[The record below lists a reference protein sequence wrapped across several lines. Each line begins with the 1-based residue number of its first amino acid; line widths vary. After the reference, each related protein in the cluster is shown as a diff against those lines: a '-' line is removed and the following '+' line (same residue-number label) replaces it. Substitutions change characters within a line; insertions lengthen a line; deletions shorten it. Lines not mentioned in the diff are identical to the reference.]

1 MLMESQQVL
10 IKANQIKVYVKKVSC
25 LTGHFF
31 ICLKEK
37 NMKPWWKKAVVYQVY
52 PKSFQDS
59 NGDGIGDIPGII
71 SRLGYLEKLGI
82 DAIWLSPVYLSPGVD
97 NGYDIS
103 DYQKID
109 PQYGTMDDMDNLIRE
124 ARKHH
129 IRIIMDLVVNHTSD
143 QHPWFI
149 EARKSKENPYRDFY
163 IWRDPVEGHAPNELK
178 SAFSGSAWKFDE
190 KTGQYYLHFFADQQP
205 DLNWKNP
212 KLRNKIYEMMNYW
225 IDKGIGGF
233 RMDVIELIG
242 KDPDKKIRENGPM
255 LHPYLK
261 EMNENTFAGKEL
273 MTVGET
279 WNSIPKIA
287 AEYSDPARHELSMVF
302 QFENQS
308 LDQQEGKEKWDLRP
322 LDLGELKK
330 VLVKWQT
337 EIDFNHAWNSLFWEN
352 HDIPRVISR
361 WGNDKEYRVQSAKM
375 FAIVLHLMHG
385 TPYIYNGE
393 EIGMTNCPV
402 KSIDEVEDIESI
414 NMYRE
419 RIDKGYSKD
428 ELIKAINTKGRDN
441 ARRPMQW
448 SNGENAD
455 FTTGTPWLKLNPN
468 YKTINVKEAL
478 EDPNSIFYT
487 YQKLI
492 RLRYEN
498 SVVVDG
504 DFELVENTSDN
515 ILAFWRKLEDEKW
528 LIVSNLS
535 GEEQNLNLDISF
547 KKVLISNYEKRDSL
561 KDMVLKPYET
571 FVVKA

>member
-1 MLMESQQVL
+1 M
-10 IKANQIKVYVKKVSC
+10 
-25 LTGHFF
+25 T
-31 ICLKEK
+31 
-37 NMKPWWKKAVVYQVY
+37 PWWKKAVIYQIY

-71 SRLGYLEKLGI
+71 SRLEYLEKLGI
-82 DAIWLSPVYLSPGVD
+82 DAIWLSPVYLSPGID

-109 PQYGTMDDMDNLIRE
+109 PQYGTMKDMDNLIKE
-124 ARKHH
+124 AKKHH
-129 IRIIMDLVVNHTSD
+129 IRIVMDLVVNHTSD
-143 QHPWFI
+143 QHPWFV
-149 EARKSKENPYRDFY
+149 EAKKSQDNPYRDFY
-163 IWRDPVEGHAPNELK
+163 IWRDPVDGHEPNDLK

-212 KLRNKIYEMMNYW
+212 ELRNKVYDMMNYW
-225 IDKGIGGF
+225 IDKGISGF

-242 KDPDKKIRENGPM
+242 KDPDQKIRENGPM

-261 EMNENTFAGKEL
+261 EMNEHTFANKDM

-279 WNSIPKIA
+279 WNATPKIA
-287 AEYSDPARHELSMVF
+287 EEYSDPARHELSMVF
-302 QFENQS
+302 QFENQA
-308 LDQQEGKEKWDLRP
+308 LDQEPGKEKWDVRP

-330 VLVKWQT
+330 VLIKWQT

-361 WGNDKEYRVQSAKM
+361 WGNDQEYRVQCAKM
-375 FAIVLHLMHG
+375 FAIILHLMRG

-414 NMYRE
+414 NMYHE
-419 RIDKGYSKD
+419 RLEQGYKRAD
-428 ELIKAINTKGRDN
+428 LINSINVKGRDN

-448 SNGENAD
+448 SNEENAG
-455 FTTGTPWLKLNPN
+455 FTSGNLWLKVNPN
-468 YKTINVKEAL
+468 YQKINVKAAL
-478 EDPNSIFYT
+478 ADLDSIFYT

-492 RLRYEN
+492 KLRHETP
-498 SVVVDG
+498 VVVDG
-504 DFELVENTSDN
+504 DFELVENTGDSV
-515 ILAFWRKLEDEKW
+515 LAFWRKLGSEKW
-528 LIVSNLS
+528 LIVANLS
-535 GEEQNLNLDISF
+535 GDRQRFNLDNDF
-547 KKVLISNYEKRDSL
+547 KEVLISNYEKQDSL
-561 KDMVLKPYET
+561 KNIILKPYEA
-571 FVVKA
+571 FAVKA

>member
-1 MLMESQQVL
+1 MTS
-10 IKANQIKVYVKKVSC
+10 
-25 LTGHFF
+25 
-31 ICLKEK
+31 
-37 NMKPWWKKAVVYQVY
+37 WWKKAVVYQVY

-71 SRLGYLEKLGI
+71 SRLEYLEKLGI

-109 PQYGTMDDMDNLIRE
+109 PQYGTMEDMDNLIKE
-124 ARKHH
+124 AKKHH
-129 IRIIMDLVVNHTSD
+129 IRIIMDLVLNHTSD
-143 QHPWFI
+143 QHPWFV
-149 EARKSKENPYRDFY
+149 EAKKSKDNLYRDFY
-163 IWRDPVEGHAPNELK
+163 IWRDPVDGHEPNDLK

-212 KLRNKIYEMMNYW
+212 KLRNKIYDMMNYW
-225 IDKGIGGF
+225 IAKGIGGF

-261 EMNENTFAGKEL
+261 EMNENTFAGKNL

-279 WNSIPKIA
+279 WNATPEIA
-287 AEYSDPARHELSMVF
+287 EEYSDPARHELSMVF
-302 QFENQS
+302 QFENQG
-308 LDQQEGKEKWDLRP
+308 LDQEPGKEKWDLRP

-330 VLVKWQT
+330 VLIKWQT

-361 WGNDKEYRVQSAKM
+361 WGNDREYRVQSAKM
-375 FAIVLHLMHG
+375 FAIILHLMHG

-393 EIGMTNCPV
+393 EIGMTNYPV

-414 NMYRE
+414 NMYHE
-419 RIDKGYSKD
+419 RLARGYKKD
-428 ELIKAINTKGRDN
+428 DLIKSINVKGRDN

-448 SNGENAD
+448 SDKANAG
-455 FTTGTPWLKLNPN
+455 FTGGKPWLKVNPN
-468 YKTINVKEAL
+468 YQKINVEAAL
-478 EDPNSIFYT
+478 ADPDSIFYT

-492 RLRYEN
+492 KLRHEN

-504 DFELVENTSDN
+504 DFELVENTSDSV
-515 ILAFWRKLEDEKW
+515 LAFWRKLGSEKW
-528 LIVSNLS
+528 LIVANLS
-535 GEEQNLNLDISF
+535 GEKQEFNLDSDF
-547 KKVLISNYEKRDSL
+547 KEVLISNYEKRAGL
-561 KDMVLKPYET
+561 KNIVLKPYEA
-571 FVVKA
+571 FAVKA

>member
-1 MLMESQQVL
+1 M
-10 IKANQIKVYVKKVSC
+10 
-25 LTGHFF
+25 T
-31 ICLKEK
+31 
-37 NMKPWWKKAVVYQVY
+37 PWWKKAVVYQVY

-59 NGDGIGDIPGII
+59 NGNGIGDIPGII
-71 SRLGYLEKLGI
+71 SRLEYLEKLGI

-109 PQYGTMDDMDNLIRE
+109 PQYGTMEDMDNLIKE
-124 ARKHH
+124 AKKHH

-143 QHPWFI
+143 QHPWFV
-149 EARKSKENPYRDFY
+149 EAKKSKDNPYRDFY
-163 IWRDPVEGHAPNELK
+163 IWRDPVDGHEPNDLK

-212 KLRNKIYEMMNYW
+212 ELRNKIYDMMNYW

-261 EMNENTFAGKEL
+261 EMNENTFAGKNL

-279 WNSIPKIA
+279 WNATPKIA
-287 AEYSDPARHELSMVF
+287 EEYSDPARHELSMVF
-302 QFENQS
+302 QFENQG
-308 LDQQEGKEKWDLRP
+308 LDQKPGKEKWDLRP

-330 VLVKWQT
+330 VLIKWQT

-361 WGNDKEYRVQSAKM
+361 WGNDQEYRVQSAKM

-402 KSIDEVEDIESI
+402 TSIDEVEDIESI
-414 NMYRE
+414 NMYHE
-419 RIDKGYSKD
+419 RLAQGYKQD
-428 ELIKAINTKGRDN
+428 DLIKSINVKGRDN

-448 SNGENAD
+448 SDKANAG
-455 FTTGTPWLKLNPN
+455 FTSGKPWLKVNPN
-468 YKTINVKEAL
+468 YQKINVDAAL
-478 EDPNSIFYT
+478 AGPDSIFYT

-492 RLRYEN
+492 KLRHEN
-498 SVVVDG
+498 PVVVDG
-504 DFELVENTSDN
+504 DFELVKNPGDSV
-515 ILAFWRKLEDEKW
+515 LAFWRKLGSEKW
-528 LIVSNLS
+528 LIVANLS
-535 GEEQNLNLDISF
+535 GKKQKFDLDSDF
-547 KKVLISNYEKRDSL
+547 KEVLISNYEKRASL
-561 KDMVLKPYET
+561 KNIVLNPYEA
-571 FVVKA
+571 FAVKA

>member
-1 MLMESQQVL
+1 
-10 IKANQIKVYVKKVSC
+10 
-25 LTGHFF
+25 
-31 ICLKEK
+31 
-37 NMKPWWKKAVVYQVY
+37 MKPWWKKAVVYQVY

-109 PQYGTMDDMDNLIRE
+109 PQYGTMGDMDNLIRE
-124 ARKHH
+124 AKKHH

-149 EARKSKENPYRDFY
+149 EARKSKDNPYRDFY
-163 IWRDPVEGHAPNELK
+163 IWRDPVEGHEPNKLK

-279 WNSIPKIA
+279 WNSTPKIA

-302 QFENQS
+302 QFENQG
-308 LDQQEGKEKWDLRP
+308 LDQQEGKEKWDLRQ

-337 EIDFNHAWNSLFWEN
+337 EIDFDHAWNSLFWEN

-448 SNGENAD
+448 SNEESAG
-455 FTTGTPWLKLNPN
+455 FTTGKPWLKLNPN

-492 RLRYEN
+492 RLRHEN
-498 SVVVDG
+498 PVVVDG
-504 DFELVENTSDN
+504 NFELVENTSDN

-547 KKVLISNYEKRDSL
+547 KKVLISNYEKRDGL
-561 KDMVLKPYET
+561 KDMVLKPYEA
-571 FVVKA
+571 FAVKA

>member
-1 MLMESQQVL
+1 M
-10 IKANQIKVYVKKVSC
+10 
-25 LTGHFF
+25 T
-31 ICLKEK
+31 
-37 NMKPWWKKAVVYQVY
+37 PWWKKAVVYQVY

-71 SRLGYLEKLGI
+71 SRLRYLEKLGI

-109 PQYGTMDDMDNLIRE
+109 SQYGTMNDMDNLIKE
-124 ARKHH
+124 AKKHH

-149 EARKSKENPYRDFY
+149 EARKSKDNPYRDFY
-163 IWRDPVEGHAPNELK
+163 IWRDPVDGHEPNDLK

-205 DLNWKNP
+205 DLNWKNS

-279 WNSIPKIA
+279 WNSTPKIA
-287 AEYSDPARHELSMVF
+287 TEYSDPARHELSMVF
-302 QFENQS
+302 QFENQG
-308 LDQQEGKEKWDLRP
+308 LDQHEGKEKWDLRP

-428 ELIKAINTKGRDN
+428 ELIKAINAKGRDN

-492 RLRYEN
+492 KLRHEN

-515 ILAFWRKLEDEKW
+515 ILAFWRKLEDENW
-528 LIVSNLS
+528 LVVANLS
-535 GEEQNLNLDISF
+535 GEDQNLNLDIPF
-547 KKVLISNYEKRDSL
+547 KEVLISNYEKRDSL
-561 KDMVLKPYET
+561 KDVVLKPYEA
-571 FVVKA
+571 FAVKA

>member
-1 MLMESQQVL
+1 M
-10 IKANQIKVYVKKVSC
+10 
-25 LTGHFF
+25 T
-31 ICLKEK
+31 
-37 NMKPWWKKAVVYQVY
+37 PWWKKAVIYQIY

-71 SRLGYLEKLGI
+71 SRLEYLEKLGI
-82 DAIWLSPVYLSPGVD
+82 DAIWLSPVYLSPGID

-109 PQYGTMDDMDNLIRE
+109 PQYGTMKDMDNLIKE
-124 ARKHH
+124 AKKHH
-129 IRIIMDLVVNHTSD
+129 IRIVMDLVVNHTSD
-143 QHPWFI
+143 QHPWFV
-149 EARKSKENPYRDFY
+149 EAKKSQDNPYRDFY
-163 IWRDPVEGHAPNELK
+163 IWRDPVEGHEPNDLK

-212 KLRNKIYEMMNYW
+212 ELRNKVYDMMNYC
-225 IDKGIGGF
+225 IDKGISGF

-242 KDPDKKIRENGPM
+242 KDPDQKIRENGPM

-261 EMNENTFAGKEL
+261 EMNEHTFANKDM

-279 WNSIPKIA
+279 WNATPKIA
-287 AEYSDPARHELSMVF
+287 EEYSDPARHELSMVF
-302 QFENQS
+302 QFENQA
-308 LDQQEGKEKWDLRP
+308 LDQEPGKEKWDLRP

-330 VLVKWQT
+330 VLIKWQT

-361 WGNDKEYRVQSAKM
+361 WGNDQEYRVQCAKM
-375 FAIVLHLMHG
+375 FAIILHLMRG

-414 NMYRE
+414 NMYHE
-419 RIDKGYSKD
+419 RLEQGYKRAD
-428 ELIKAINTKGRDN
+428 LINSINVKGRDN

-448 SNGENAD
+448 SNEENAG
-455 FTTGTPWLKLNPN
+455 FTSGNPWLKVNPN
-468 YKTINVKEAL
+468 YPKINVKAAL
-478 EDPNSIFYT
+478 ADPDSIFYT

-492 RLRYEN
+492 KLRHEN
-498 SVVVDG
+498 PVVVDG
-504 DFELVENTSDN
+504 DFELVENTGDSV
-515 ILAFWRKLEDEKW
+515 LAFWRKLGSEKW
-528 LIVSNLS
+528 LIVANLS
-535 GEEQNLNLDISF
+535 GERQRFNLDNDF
-547 KKVLISNYEKRDSL
+547 KEVLISNYEKQDSL
-561 KDMVLKPYET
+561 KNIILKPYEA
-571 FVVKA
+571 FAVKA

>member
-1 MLMESQQVL
+1 M
-10 IKANQIKVYVKKVSC
+10 
-25 LTGHFF
+25 T
-31 ICLKEK
+31 
-37 NMKPWWKKAVVYQVY
+37 PWWKKAVIYQIY

-71 SRLGYLEKLGI
+71 SRLEYLEKLGI
-82 DAIWLSPVYLSPGVD
+82 DAIWLSPVYLSPGID

-109 PQYGTMDDMDNLIRE
+109 PQYGTMKDMDNLIKE
-124 ARKHH
+124 AKKHH
-129 IRIIMDLVVNHTSD
+129 IRIVMDLVVNHTSD
-143 QHPWFI
+143 QHPWFV
-149 EARKSKENPYRDFY
+149 EAKKSQDNPYRDFY
-163 IWRDPVEGHAPNELK
+163 IWRDPVDGHEPNDLK

-212 KLRNKIYEMMNYW
+212 ELRNKVYDMMNYW
-225 IDKGIGGF
+225 IDKGISGF

-242 KDPDKKIRENGPM
+242 KDPDQKIRENGPM

-261 EMNENTFAGKEL
+261 EMNEHTFANKDM

-279 WNSIPKIA
+279 WNATPKIA
-287 AEYSDPARHELSMVF
+287 EEYSDPARHELSMVF
-302 QFENQS
+302 QFKNQA
-308 LDQQEGKEKWDLRP
+308 LDQEPGKEKWDVRP

-330 VLVKWQT
+330 VLIKWQT

-361 WGNDKEYRVQSAKM
+361 WGNDQEYRVQCAKM
-375 FAIVLHLMHG
+375 FAIILHLMRG

-414 NMYRE
+414 NMYHE
-419 RIDKGYSKD
+419 RLEQGYKRAD
-428 ELIKAINTKGRDN
+428 LINSINVKGRDN

-448 SNGENAD
+448 SNEENAG
-455 FTTGTPWLKLNPN
+455 FTSGNPWLKVNPN
-468 YKTINVKEAL
+468 YQKINVKAAL
-478 EDPNSIFYT
+478 ADLDSIFYT

-492 RLRYEN
+492 KLRHEN
-498 SVVVDG
+498 PVVVDG
-504 DFELVENTSDN
+504 DFELVENTGDSV
-515 ILAFWRKLEDEKW
+515 LAFWRKLGSEKW
-528 LIVSNLS
+528 LIVANLS
-535 GEEQNLNLDISF
+535 GDRQRFNLDNDF
-547 KKVLISNYEKRDSL
+547 KEVLISNYEKQDSL
-561 KDMVLKPYET
+561 KNIILKPYEA
-571 FVVKA
+571 FAVKA

>member
-1 MLMESQQVL
+1 M
-10 IKANQIKVYVKKVSC
+10 
-25 LTGHFF
+25 T
-31 ICLKEK
+31 
-37 NMKPWWKKAVVYQVY
+37 PWWKKAIVYQVY

-103 DYQKID
+103 DYQKIN
-109 PQYGTMDDMDNLIRE
+109 PQYGTMEDMDNLIKE
-124 ARKHH
+124 AKKHH

-143 QHPWFI
+143 QHPWFV
-149 EARKSKENPYRDFY
+149 EAKKSKDNPYRDFY
-163 IWRDPVEGHAPNELK
+163 IWRDPVDGHEPNDLK

-212 KLRNKIYEMMNYW
+212 ELRNKIYDMMNYW
-225 IDKGIGGF
+225 IAKGIGGF

-261 EMNENTFAGKEL
+261 EMNENTFAGKNL

-279 WNSIPKIA
+279 WNATPKIA
-287 AEYSDPARHELSMVF
+287 EEYSDPARHELSMVF
-302 QFENQS
+302 QFENQG
-308 LDQQEGKEKWDLRP
+308 LDQEPGKEKWDLRP

-330 VLVKWQT
+330 VLIKWQT

-361 WGNDKEYRVQSAKM
+361 WGNDREYRVQSAKM
-375 FAIVLHLMHG
+375 FAIILHLMHG

-393 EIGMTNCPV
+393 EIGMTNYPV

-414 NMYRE
+414 NMYHE
-419 RIDKGYSKD
+419 RLAQGYNKD
-428 ELIKAINTKGRDN
+428 ELIKSINVKGRDN

-448 SNGENAD
+448 SDKANAG
-455 FTTGTPWLKLNPN
+455 FTSGKPWLKVNPN
-468 YKTINVKEAL
+468 YQKINVEAAL
-478 EDPNSIFYT
+478 ADSDSIFYT

-492 RLRYEN
+492 KLRHEN

-504 DFELVENTSDN
+504 DFELVENTSDSV
-515 ILAFWRKLEDEKW
+515 LAFWRKLGSEKW
-528 LIVSNLS
+528 LIVANLS
-535 GEEQNLNLDISF
+535 GEKQKFNLDSDF
-547 KKVLISNYEKRDSL
+547 KEVLISNYEKRASL
-561 KDMVLKPYET
+561 KNIVLNPYEA
-571 FVVKA
+571 FAVKA

>member
-1 MLMESQQVL
+1 M
-10 IKANQIKVYVKKVSC
+10 
-25 LTGHFF
+25 T
-31 ICLKEK
+31 
-37 NMKPWWKKAVVYQVY
+37 PWWKKAVIYQIY

-71 SRLGYLEKLGI
+71 SRLEYLEKLGI
-82 DAIWLSPVYLSPGVD
+82 DAIWLSPVYLSPGID

-109 PQYGTMDDMDNLIRE
+109 PQYGTMKDMDNLIKE
-124 ARKHH
+124 AKKHH
-129 IRIIMDLVVNHTSD
+129 IRIVMDLVVNHTSD
-143 QHPWFI
+143 QHPWFV
-149 EARKSKENPYRDFY
+149 EAKKSQDNPYRDFY
-163 IWRDPVEGHAPNELK
+163 IWRDPVDGHEPNDLK

-212 KLRNKIYEMMNYW
+212 ELRNKVYDMMNYW
-225 IDKGIGGF
+225 IDKGISGF

-242 KDPDKKIRENGPM
+242 KDPDQKIRENGPM

-261 EMNENTFAGKEL
+261 EMNEHTFANKDM

-279 WNSIPKIA
+279 WNATPEIA
-287 AEYSDPARHELSMVF
+287 EEYSDPARHELSMVF
-302 QFENQS
+302 QFENQA
-308 LDQQEGKEKWDLRP
+308 LDQELGKEKWDVRP

-330 VLVKWQT
+330 VLIKWQT

-361 WGNDKEYRVQSAKM
+361 WGNDQEYRVQCAKM
-375 FAIVLHLMHG
+375 FAIILHLMRG

-414 NMYRE
+414 NMYHE
-419 RIDKGYSKD
+419 RLEQGYKRAD
-428 ELIKAINTKGRDN
+428 LINSINVKGRDN

-448 SNGENAD
+448 SNEENAG
-455 FTTGTPWLKLNPN
+455 FTSGNPWLKVNPN
-468 YKTINVKEAL
+468 YQKINVKAAL
-478 EDPNSIFYT
+478 ADLDSIFYT

-492 RLRYEN
+492 KLRHEN
-498 SVVVDG
+498 PVVVDG
-504 DFELVENTSDN
+504 DFELVENTGDSV
-515 ILAFWRKLEDEKW
+515 LAFWRKLGSEKW
-528 LIVSNLS
+528 LIVANLS
-535 GEEQNLNLDISF
+535 GDRQRFNLDNDF
-547 KKVLISNYEKRDSL
+547 KEVLISNYEKQDSL
-561 KDMVLKPYET
+561 KNIILKPYEA
-571 FVVKA
+571 FAVKA